1 WEGGHSASVLCLGAG
16 REGPVASGAER
27 GELALWGR
35 DGVPAGRLRLSPAED
50 DVAALAFSPRRPHR
64 LYAAH
69 GAAVS
74 LLDAR
79 ALREPVERLRFNDDD
94 VNCLALSDGGDLLA
108 AADDSGAVRVVDLE
122 GKKVVRTLRHANIC
136 SSVAF
141 RPGRPQSLVSCGL
154 DMQVTCVAGA
164 GSCEGT
170 VLALRAACRCHGV
183 SKASLKLPASYRE
196 ERAVMLWNLQ
206 KARPLW
212 TTNLQEC
219 GTEEDGLQSAG
230 QLFNPPLA
238 HSLSVASCGNVFGC
252 GAQDGKV
259 RIFRVTGL
267 RFERELEFKGHSL
280 GVSQVLFMPESYR
293 LLTGG
298 NDGKVLLW
306 DVSSD
311 VGKQQKSPAKSLHKK
326 KGQAAATARKDGK
339 LSKVAPNDH
348 ARISPKLSIEH
359 GEKVN
364 WITCTEIKGS
374 RRVLVA
380 DQSSSISVYP
390 LPES

>member
-1 WEGGHSASVLCLGAG
+1 MAARWAGGHCGAVLCLGAS
-16 REGPVASGAER
+16 REGLVASGGER
-27 GELALWGR
+27 GELALWG
-35 DGVPAGRLRLSPAED
+35 GGGGGSPVGRLRLPPED
-50 DVAALAFSPRRPHR
+50 DVGAVAFCPRCPSR
-64 LYAAH
+64 LYASH
-69 GAAVS
+69 GAALLV
-74 LLDAR
+74 LDAR
-79 ALREPVERLRFNDDD
+79 ALAEPVERLQVNEEEI
-94 VNCLALSDGGDLLA
+94 NCLAVDEAGGFLA
-108 AADDSGAVRVVDLE
+108 AADDSGAIKVVDVAS
-122 GKKVVRTLRHANIC
+122 KKACRALRHSNIC

-141 RPGRPQSLVSCGL
+141 RPQRPQSLVSCGL
-154 DMQVTCVAGA
+154 DMQ
-164 GSCEGT
+164 
-170 VLALRAACRCHGV
+170 
-183 SKASLKLPASYRE
+183 
-196 ERAVMLWNLQ
+196 VMLWNLQ

-219 GTEEDGLQSAG
+219 GTEDNPQSAG

-238 HSLSVASCGNVFGC
+238 HSLSVASCGNIFGC

-259 RIFRVTGL
+259 RIFRVTGVK
-267 RFERELEFKGHSL
+267 FERELEFKGHSL
-280 GVSQVLFMPESYR
+280 GVSQVLFMPETYW

-311 VGKQQKSPAKSLHKK
+311 VGKQQKSPAKSLHRRKA
-326 KGQAAATARKDGK
+326 QAPARKDGK
-339 LSKVAPNDH
+339 LNKAASNDH
-348 ARISPKLSIEH
+348 ASILPKLTIEH

-364 WITCTEIKGS
+364 WLTCTEIKGS

>member
-1 WEGGHSASVLCLGAG
+1 
-16 REGPVASGAER
+16 
-27 GELALWGR
+27 
-35 DGVPAGRLRLSPAED
+35 
-50 DVAALAFSPRRPHR
+50 
-64 LYAAH
+64 
-69 GAAVS
+69 
-74 LLDAR
+74 
-79 ALREPVERLRFNDDD
+79 
-94 VNCLALSDGGDLLA
+94 
-108 AADDSGAVRVVDLE
+108 
-122 GKKVVRTLRHANIC
+122 
-136 SSVAF
+136 
-141 RPGRPQSLVSCGL
+141 
-154 DMQVTCVAGA
+154 
-164 GSCEGT
+164 
-170 VLALRAACRCHGV
+170 
-183 SKASLKLPASYRE
+183 
-196 ERAVMLWNLQ
+196 MLWNLQ

-219 GTEEDGLQSAG
+219 GTEEDSLQSAG

-259 RIFRVTGL
+259 RMFRVTGL
-267 RFERELEFKGHSL
+267 KFERELEFRGHSL
-280 GVSQVLFMPESYR
+280 GVSQVLFMPESYC

-306 DVSSD
+306 DVSND
-311 VGKQQKSPAKSLHKK
+311 IGKQQKSPAKSLHKR

-339 LSKVAPNDH
+339 LNKVASNEH
-348 ARISPKLSIEH
+348 ARILPKLTIEH

-364 WITCTEIKGS
+364 WITCAEIKGS

>member
-1 WEGGHSASVLCLGAG
+1 MAVRWEGGHSASVLCLAAG
-16 REGPVASGAER
+16 LEGPAASGGER

-35 DGVPAGRLRLSPAED
+35 EGVPAGRLRLAPAED

-69 GAAVS
+69 GAAVA
-74 LLDAR
+74 LLDVR
-79 ALREPVERLRFNDDD
+79 ALREPVERLRFNEEE
-94 VNCLALSDGGDLLA
+94 VNCLAVADGGDLLA
-108 AADDSGAVRVVDLE
+108 AADDSGAVKVVDLE
-122 GKKVVRTLRHANIC
+122 SEKVVRSLRHANIC

-141 RPGRPQSLVSCGL
+141 RPRRPQSLVSCGL
-154 DMQVTCVAGA
+154 DMQV
-164 GSCEGT
+164 
-170 VLALRAACRCHGV
+170 
-183 SKASLKLPASYRE
+183 
-196 ERAVMLWNLQ
+196 MLWNLQ

-212 TTNLQEC
+212 TINLQEC
-219 GTEEDGLQSAG
+219 GTDEDSLQSAG

-238 HSLSVASCGNVFGC
+238 HSLSVASCGNIFGC

-267 RFERELEFKGHSL
+267 KFERELEFKGHSL
-280 GVSQVLFMPESYR
+280 GVSQVLFMPESYW

-306 DVSSD
+306 DVSND
-311 VGKQQKSPAKSLHKK
+311 IGKQQKSPAKSLHKR

-339 LSKVAPNDH
+339 LNKVASNEH
-348 ARISPKLSIEH
+348 ARILPKLTIEH